1 MLVLASSCLG
11 GNREA
16 GWNWFRND
24 GDAGWKAPVE
34 LSRSFKFT
42 EAARFKPHRKG
53 PLQDYSGTSRTADQI
68 SFRRKAL
75 TSTNVL
81 PLAVSEPG
89 GRHATARLQ
98 LSWRESRSEINFA

>member
-1 MLVLASSCLG
+1 MQDYSGPSRSKEAPGRLWSLGRPDFFRRRKALTIPNVLPLSSRFVTMLVLASSCLG

-16 GWNWFRND
+16 GWNWVRND

-53 PLQDYSGTSRTADQI
+53 
-68 SFRRKAL
+68 
-75 TSTNVL
+75 
-81 PLAVSEPG
+81 
-89 GRHATARLQ
+89 
-98 LSWRESRSEINFA
+98 